1 MRSEDTSED
10 SSEGEYDSYVAE
22 YCENC
27 GRLLNATDEIENSV
41 DRLVHRVD
49 IIEAI
54 GPVDEVGET
63 CAVEQ
68 GECECT
74 GQIVKRWYAH
84 PIGYVPETGYV
95 PDADQVSGREPDED
109 ALVDLGDGW
118 KEVREVPG
126 VEAGEE

>member
-1 MRSEDTSED
+1 MSQDKT
-10 SSEGEYDSYVAE
+10 SEGEYDSYVAE

-27 GRLLNATDEIENSV
+27 GRLINATDAIEAS
-41 DRLVHRVD
+41 LSEPVHRVD

-54 GPVDEVGET
+54 GPVNEVGET

-84 PIGYVPETGYV
+84 PIGYVPETGYA
-95 PDADQVSGREPDED
+95 PDADQVSGRDPDED

-118 KEVREVPG
+118 QEVREVPG
-126 VEAGEE
+126 MDGGAE